1 VDGGADTAGRRG
13 NVLRDG
19 RFSARSFPP
28 AATTSA
34 RPWQVAL
41 LVFVAAFC
49 LYGLTAS
56 EQFQGYEPETNAAAE
71 GFVLTGDFSIDPE
84 SPLRD
89 PGAGSGGQLGEDGK
103 LIPRAGLPSVLEKVP
118 FYAAGKLVDNRSGD
132 PESYTWRKGA
142 LSFADPFAAAAAAGF
157 FFLAVWRL
165 RRSMA
170 WALVMAGIFT
180 TASLAWPYSKAGME
194 TVLMMGAIL
203 MLAAVLYAQDSPS
216 CRPWAAA
223 GFGAGLVLADKP
235 YGILAVAAILALLV
249 EPWHHADRRQRLRFL
264 IAGAVP
270 LLAWGVAF
278 GVFNFTRTGGILDTG
293 RSDPELTLAAP
304 LNALGFMV
312 SPGKGL
318 LLYSPVVILGLLG
331 LRAMWRENPRV
342 ARAIVGAF
350 LGGLVVVAVLKFWS
364 DETWGPRYIVWV
376 AWLLLL
382 PVPYWVTSVRRARV
396 LAAVV
401 VVAVAV
407 QLLAV
412 VAPPSALTLAT
423 KDLTGQPIFNRST
436 AAPLVTP
443 FGRDPIRWIPELSPL
458 LFQTKLVASYVSV
471 KLGGPAVTTTYAPYE
486 GPRRKVTLDTEH
498 LAKYGFARPAVWWLQ
513 PGEGARR
520 VGAVLFVVLGAFC
533 LAMLLR
539 VWQSSRVP
547 RTPKPVP
554 VR

>member
-1 VDGGADTAGRRG
+1 VDSGADTAVRRG
-13 NVLRDG
+13 KDLRNG
-19 RFSARSFPP
+19 RFSARRFPRAP
-28 AATTSA
+28 ATSA

-49 LYGLTAS
+49 LYGLTTS

-71 GFVLTGDFSIDPE
+71 GFVLNGDFSIDPE

-89 PGAGSGGQLGEDGK
+89 PGAGSGGQPGEDGK

-118 FYAAGKLVDNRSGD
+118 FYAVGWLVDDRSQD

-142 LSFADPFAAAAAAGF
+142 LSFADPFAAAAAAAF

-165 RRSMA
+165 RRSMG
-170 WALVMAGIFT
+170 WALAMAGIFT
-180 TASLAWPYSKAGME
+180 AASLAWPYSKAGME

-203 MLAAVLYAQDSPS
+203 MLAAVLYAQDSTTW
-216 CRPWAAA
+216 RPWAAA

-235 YGILAVAAILALLV
+235 YGILAVLAILGLLV
-249 EPWHHADRRQRLRFL
+249 EPWRRADREKRRWFL
-264 IAGAVP
+264 VAGAVP

-278 GVFNFTRTGGILDTG
+278 GAFNLTRTGGILDTG

-304 LNALGFMV
+304 LNAIGFLV
-312 SPGKGL
+312 SPGKAL
-318 LLYSPVVILGLLG
+318 LLYSPVVVLGLLG
-331 LRAMWRENPRV
+331 LWAMWRENPRV

-350 LGGLVVVAVLKFWS
+350 IGGLVVVAVLKFWS

-396 LAAVV
+396 LAIVV
-401 VVAVAV
+401 VIAIGV

-412 VAPPSALTLAT
+412 LAPPSALTRAT
-423 KDLTGQPIFNRST
+423 RDLTGQPIFNRNP
-436 AAPLVTP
+436 AEPLVTP
-443 FGRDPIRWIPELSPL
+443 FGRDPVRWIPELSPL

-486 GPRRKVTLDTEH
+486 GPTRKVTLDADH
-498 LAKYGFARPAVWWLQ
+498 LAKYGFARPALWWLQ

-520 VGAVLFVVLGAFC
+520 LGAVLFAMVGAFC
-533 LAMLLR
+533 LVVLLR
-539 VWQSSRVP
+539 VWRSSRVP
-547 RTPKPVP
+547 PPPRAVP
-554 VR
+554 VG